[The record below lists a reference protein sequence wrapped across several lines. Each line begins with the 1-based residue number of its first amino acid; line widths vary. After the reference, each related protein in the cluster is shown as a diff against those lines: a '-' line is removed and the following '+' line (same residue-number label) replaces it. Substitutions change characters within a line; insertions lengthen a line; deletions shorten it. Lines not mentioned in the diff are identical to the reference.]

1 MIFMYAK
8 DFLSSG
14 KYKTIILINNKLNTL
29 VFTIQNNFYIDFK
42 PFSFKKV
49 LTL

>member
-1 MIFMYAK
+1 MK

-14 KYKTIILINNKLNTL
+14 KYKTIILISNKLYAL
-29 VFTIQNNFYIDFK
+29 DYNFEKKSLQFK
-42 PFSFKKV
+42 LFHFKKV